1 MQYQGHFTIT
11 KKDNI
16 DFNLLLMRRKLVAT
30 SLVVFVI
37 IGGAVGLVRYSQ
49 GTQLAASI
57 LEALLTGVCGV
68 VLLTAI
74 NLIFMLLRI
83 NGLYKSKQLTDFS
96 FDVVVDKDGE
106 VVETVGFEG
115 EEDGGLSRPRALA
128 LDSGGNLLV
137 LDEDLARVTKYGPD
151 GAFVL
156 RFGEKGSEDGQLDS
170 PEGLAVDTMDNVYV
184 ADSGNGRIA
193 VFDSDGEFLGRIGA
207 RGSEDGEFE
216 EGPFSVW
223 VDPQGTVYV
232 PDTARHGVQ
241 LFREAVETPDDDTNE
256 TAGDDGSAVN
266 LTEVNG
272 TVANATAT
280 LSPTPTVTAVNITPY
295 ATPTPPRSVPVPIAG
310 IFAALAGVAAL
321 AARRR
326 T

>member
-96 FDVVVDKDGE
+96 FDVVVDKDG
-106 VVETVGFEG
+106 VHSRSDRGNSDVPWTRILSIVETVKAYYIFIT
-115 EEDGGLSRPRALA
+115 
-128 LDSGGNLLV
+128 DSNANV
-137 LDEDLARVTKYGPD
+137 LPKAQIADASG
-151 GAFVL
+151 
-156 RFGEKGSEDGQLDS
+156 
-170 PEGLAVDTMDNVYV
+170 
-184 ADSGNGRIA
+184 ADSLRKL
-193 VFDSDGEFLGRIGA
+193 FLKNMPA
-207 RGSEDGEFE
+207 KKCK
-216 EGPFSVW
+216 
-223 VDPQGTVYV
+223 
-232 PDTARHGVQ
+232 
-241 LFREAVETPDDDTNE
+241 LK
-256 TAGDDGSAVN
+256 
-266 LTEVNG
+266 
-272 TVANATAT
+272 
-280 LSPTPTVTAVNITPY
+280 
-295 ATPTPPRSVPVPIAG
+295 
-310 IFAALAGVAAL
+310 
-321 AARRR
+321 
-326 T
+326 